1 MQYKILNKQTGYK
14 TKRRKQMNAMKDFY
28 ASLSS
33 ARPQGSYLEALSEIT
48 KINRTQA
55 KTLMGDLWWQS
66 WEGPD
71 QKTAAQGM

>member
-1 MQYKILNKQTGYK
+1 
-14 TKRRKQMNAMKDFY
+14 MNAMKDFY

-33 ARPQGSYLEALSEIT
+33 ARLQGSYLEALSEIT

-71 QKTAAQGM
+71 QTAATQGA